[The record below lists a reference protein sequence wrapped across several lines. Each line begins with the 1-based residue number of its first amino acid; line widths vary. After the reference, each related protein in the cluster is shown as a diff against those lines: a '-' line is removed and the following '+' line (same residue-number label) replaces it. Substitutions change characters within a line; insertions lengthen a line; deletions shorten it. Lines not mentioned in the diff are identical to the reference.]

1 MKRLLYMMT
10 LAGLLVFGSPV
21 AVAEEAIAKN
31 GETIAENRDSAAD
44 TGIRTTFSDVP
55 EGHWAASAVQTAV
68 EKGYVSGYPDG
79 TFRPNQSVTRAEFIR
94 MLADAL
100 KLPHSQGGSPWYQ
113 PYVAVLLEVGIL
125 DKSDFSDYQVPIS
138 RLEIMRL
145 VSRGLAQEERY
156 QPYVEAF
163 SGLYNGDLPF
173 TDFREMKEADLPH
186 IALAYGTGIMNG
198 YPDASIG
205 LSKTATRAE
214 SVVMIESFLK
224 ARIAHPQRMQRLQEL
239 KEVAE
244 TGTNVHTVSNLELLT
259 EIDPEKIVIEHGLF
273 TARLKRLFVLPLKG
287 DIASIYE
294 RKFIWDRELLPEHWF
309 SQHNIEGLVM
319 GVLDLTPKRDFELSP
334 ISMPTYLSPGAD
346 VLHEEASKR
355 YGYVKTYQ
363 YDPKDRQL
371 AKGLTYEVV
380 IGGHYKDNIRIIHEK
395 YLSLKTNGTSNGNF
409 YRLLSNPD
417 AVEAE

>member
-1 MKRLLYMMT
+1 MKRVLHLLT
-10 LAGLLVFGSPV
+10 AGVLALCLLGSP
-21 AVAEEAIAKN
+21 ATTAAQAESFF
-31 GETIAENRDSAAD
+31 RDLPD
-44 TGIRTTFSDVP
+44 
-55 EGHWAASAVQTAV
+55 GHWARAAVRTAV

-79 TFRPNQSVTRAEFIR
+79 TFRPNQEVTRAEFIR

-100 KLPHSQGGSPWYQ
+100 RLPRSQGGSLWYQ
-113 PYVAVLLEVGIL
+113 PFVATLVEAGIL
-125 DKSDFSDYQVPIS
+125 NEADFSDYQAPIS

-145 VSRGLAQEERY
+145 VARGLAEEDRY
-156 QPYVEAF
+156 RTYLEAF
-163 SGLYNGDLPF
+163 TGLYNGDLPF
-173 TDFREMKEADLPH
+173 VDYREMEDADLPY
-186 IALAYGTGIMNG
+186 IALAYGAGIMSG

-205 LSKTATRAE
+205 LDKTATRAE

-224 ARIAHPQRMQRLQEL
+224 ARIANPERMLRLQEL

-244 TGTNVHTVSNLELLT
+244 TGTNVTTVSNLELLMD
-259 EIDPEKIVIEHGLF
+259 IDPEEIVVEHALF
-273 TARLKRLFVLPLKG
+273 TARLKRLYILPLQG
-287 DIASIYE
+287 DITSIYE
-294 RKFIWDRELLPEHWF
+294 RKFVWDRELLPEHWF